1 METVTRVAESN
12 PLNFFSIS
20 GLSRSVLYNLP
31 EEFMKKFVV
40 GALIALLS
48 TTATFAETAAQRVKS
63 AATVIEEIMAS
74 PDKGIPEEVLSS
86 AKCVAVVPTLVK
98 AAFVVGG
105 NHGKGMATCRTANG
119 WSAPAPFTLTG
130 GSVGFQIGGQAID
143 LVMMIM
149 NDRGMQ
155 SLLTSKFKLGA
166 DASAAAGPVGRHVEG
181 STDWKLRAEV
191 LTYSRARGLFAGI
204 DLNGNA
210 IRQDN
215 DSTGELY
222 GRFIPFSTILTG
234 AVATPAA
241 GQPFVAEVTKAVDNA
256 NNASGSQPKST
267 VPVNPPPATPVSAP
281 ARNAAPATSSAP
293 GSNTAQPFPP
303 PPPSDNAP
311 AAAPSPTPQGR

>member
-1 METVTRVAESN
+1 
-12 PLNFFSIS
+12 
-20 GLSRSVLYNLP
+20 
-31 EEFMKKFVV
+31 MKKVLFAVLV
-40 GALIALLS
+40 ALLFTS
-48 TTATFAETAAQRVKS
+48 VSFAETAAQRVKS
-63 AATVIEEIMAS
+63 AATVIEEIMAT

-86 AKCVAVVPTLVK
+86 AKCIAVVPTLVK

-105 NHGKGMATCRTANG
+105 NHGKGMATCRTATG

-130 GSVGFQIGGQAID
+130 GSIGFQIGGQAID
-143 LVMMIM
+143 LVMMVM

-181 STDWKLRAEV
+181 STDIKLRAEV

-222 GRFIPFSTILTG
+222 GRFVPFSTILTG

-241 GQPFVAEVTKAVDNA
+241 GEPFVAEVTKAAGNA
-256 NNASGSQPKST
+256 TSASGTQPKST

-281 ARNAAPATSSAP
+281 VPASNAAPATNQAP
-293 GSNTAQPFPP
+293 ASNNAQPV
-303 PPPSDNAP
+303 PPPSPADTAP
-311 AAAPSPTPQGR
+311 AASPSPTPPGR